1 MKQEEITI
9 SDLIT
14 RIESGEK
21 ENIRL
26 KTWQLAH
33 LFGIYEST
41 VRTNIKAII
50 KSNIVQPDYNSTLVQ
65 ERGILLPEAFGLDM
79 VIALSFRINSAEADK
94 LRRWIIGK
102 LTKVSRT
109 INNEIILFS
118 YSRNNQ
124 SMLN

>member
-1 MKQEEITI
+1 M
-9 SDLIT
+9 
-14 RIESGEK
+14 
-21 ENIRL
+21 
-26 KTWQLAH
+26 AH